1 MNAERVGGIFWL
13 TFGLLVMFG
22 SFRLGLGTLQ
32 APGSG
37 FLGFLAGSFVLLTAV
52 IVLAQSFLGKDNQV
66 KLSDLWK
73 GSKWRRPVTVALLIL
88 AYVLVLERVGFLLT
102 SFLFMLMMFK
112 WVEKFPWPKAVLV
125 TLAVVFCS
133 YLLFHTL
140 LKASLPQGV
149 LGF

>member
-1 MNAERVGGIFWL
+1 MNAERVGGVFWL
-13 TFGLLVMFG
+13 AFGLLVMYG
-22 SFRLGLGTLQ
+22 SFRLELGTVQ

-37 FLGFLAGSFVLLTAV
+37 FLGFLAGAFVALMAV
-52 IVLAQSFLGKDNQV
+52 TVLVQSFLDKNNQV
-66 KLSDLWK
+66 TLSAL
-73 GSKWRRPVTVALLIL
+73 SKDIRWRRPATVALLVL
-88 AYVLVLERVGFLLT
+88 AYVLVLERLGFLLT
-102 SFLFMLMMFK
+102 SFLFMLTMFK

-125 TLAVVFCS
+125 TLGVVFCC

>member
-37 FLGFLAGSFVLLTAV
+37 FLGFLAGAFVLLTAV
-52 IVLAQSFLGKDNQV
+52 IVLAQSFLGKDNRV
-66 KLSDLWK
+66 KLSALWK
-73 GSKWRRPVTVALLIL
+73 DSKWRRPATVTLLIL
-88 AYVLVLERVGFLLT
+88 AYVLVLERVGFLVT
-102 SFLFMLMMFK
+102 SFLFMLIMFK

-149 LGF
+149 FGF

>member
-1 MNAERVGGIFWL
+1 MNAERMGGIFWL
-13 TFGLLVMFG
+13 IFGLLVMFG
-22 SFRLGLGTLQ
+22 SFRLGLGILQ

-37 FLGFLAGSFVLLTAV
+37 FLGFLAGAFVFLMAV
-52 IVLAQSFLGKDNQV
+52 IILVQSFLGKDSQV
-66 KLSDLWK
+66 KLSALWK
-73 GSKWRRPVTVALLIL
+73 DSQWWRPATVALLVL
-88 AYVLVLERVGFLLT
+88 AYVLVLERLGFLLT
-102 SFLFMLMMFK
+102 SLLFMLIMFK
-112 WVEKFPWPKAVLV
+112 WVEKFPWPKTVLV

>member
-13 TFGLLVMFG
+13 IFGLLVVFG
-22 SFRLGLGTLQ
+22 AFRLGLGTLQ

-37 FLGFLAGSFVLLTAV
+37 FLSFLAGAFVLLTAV

-66 KLSDLWK
+66 KLSALWK
-73 GSKWRRPVTVALLIL
+73 DSKWWRPVAVALLML
-88 AYVLVLERVGFLLT
+88 AYVLILERVGFLLT
-102 SFLFMLMMFK
+102 SFLFLLIMFK

-125 TLAVVFCS
+125 TLAVVTCS